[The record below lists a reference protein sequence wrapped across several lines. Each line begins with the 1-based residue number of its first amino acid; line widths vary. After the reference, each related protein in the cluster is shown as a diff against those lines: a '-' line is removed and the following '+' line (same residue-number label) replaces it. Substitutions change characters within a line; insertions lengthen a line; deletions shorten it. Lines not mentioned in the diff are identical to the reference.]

1 MLITRLKHSN
11 GVTLIEL
18 IVGIVVLGISL
29 SIITSVLG
37 PLYVKSADPW
47 HQVRAAELGQSFI
60 NEILGRSYDQNSN
73 RSGSL
78 LRCNEAG
85 ALSCTA
91 EANFGPDGNETRLT
105 FNDVDDF
112 HDFTGTGEIFTN
124 ILDLQPELSD
134 YYRSYKLNVF
144 VAYAGAEFGLNHQ
157 QLKRITVVVT
167 TPTGTQIDFAAYKG
181 NW

>member
-1 MLITRLKHSN
+1 MLKHSR

-18 IVGIVVLGISL
+18 IIGIVVLAISL
-29 SIITSVLG
+29 TIITAVLG
-37 PLYVKSADPW
+37 PLYIKSADPW

-60 NEILGRSYDQNSN
+60 NEILGRSYDQHSS

-78 LRCNEAG
+78 LRCNETG
-85 ALSCTA
+85 ASDCTA
-91 EANFGPDGNETRLT
+91 EANFGPDGSENRLS

-112 HDFTGTGEIFTN
+112 HNFTATGEVFSN

-134 YYRSYKLNVF
+134 YYRGYKLNVAI
-144 VAYAGAEFGLNHQ
+144 AYAGAQFGLNNQ
-157 QLKRITVVVT
+157 QVKRITVSVT
-167 TPTGTQIDFAAYKG
+167 TPTGEQIDFAAYKG